1 MKFFIVIKF
10 YYSKTTFETTQMCD
24 SEIQESFSF
33 LLKNLPTIIDKEFV
47 HIEEFH
53 VTDGYSIALN
63 LIKKSMHQLMV
74 FSF

>member
-1 MKFFIVIKF
+1 
-10 YYSKTTFETTQMCD
+10 MCD